1 MPNGSVYEQWN
12 TVLDEYN
19 DPDWFA
25 NQIWDP
31 FSRPSGTMPGFDSWQ
46 TAWDFT
52 SPERLQKAYGSYF
65 NRFNTADWDTLDQL
79 HALDIQLLDQE
90 INFTKDLGNNVTSS
104 FNYNFGNNQAN
115 LGIEKRFANG
125 GQIANNGIMQL
136 PMSEQGDRMTTQM
149 FQNGFRP
156 RR

>member
-1 MPNGSVYEQWN
+1 MTNFYSN
-12 TVLDEYN
+12 L
-19 DPDWFA
+19 F
-25 NQIWDP
+25 
-31 FSRPSGTMPGFDSWQ
+31 
-46 TAWDFT
+46 
-52 SPERLQKAYGSYF
+52 
-65 NRFNTADWDTLDQL
+65 DTLAVTDLRREANNARSTATDQYE
-79 HALDIQLLDQE
+79 ADVASYLDREVGAIEKGIAGLLDQE

-104 FNYNFGNNQAN
+104 FNYNFGDNQAN

-125 GQIANNGIMQL
+125 GRIANNGIMQL

>member
-1 MPNGSVYEQWN
+1 MTNFYSN
-12 TVLDEYN
+12 L
-19 DPDWFA
+19 F
-25 NQIWDP
+25 
-31 FSRPSGTMPGFDSWQ
+31 
-46 TAWDFT
+46 
-52 SPERLQKAYGSYF
+52 
-65 NRFNTADWDTLDQL
+65 DTLAVTDLRREANNARSTATDQYE
-79 HALDIQLLDQE
+79 ADVASYLDREVGAIEKGIAGLLDQE

-104 FNYNFGNNQAN
+104 FNYNFGDNQAN

-136 PMSEQGDRMTTQM
+136 PMSEQGDKMTTQM